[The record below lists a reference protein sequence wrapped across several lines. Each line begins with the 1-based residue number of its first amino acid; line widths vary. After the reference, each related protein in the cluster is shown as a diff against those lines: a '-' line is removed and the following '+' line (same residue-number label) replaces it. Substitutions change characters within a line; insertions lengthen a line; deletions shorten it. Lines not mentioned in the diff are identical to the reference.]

1 MFDSICPFNI
11 AEVDTRNA
19 PKHALRPAT
28 RAAACMRTMWNM
40 LHTNMRYLTK
50 ERAYA
55 AIHHDGPR
63 ALLSFDA
70 MEHASSSDME
80 DCSDSHMPASIRS
93 VLSEILL
100 RS

>member
-1 MFDSICPFNI
+1 
-11 AEVDTRNA
+11 
-19 PKHALRPAT
+19 
-28 RAAACMRTMWNM
+28 MRTMGNM

-93 VLSEILL
+93 ALSEILL